1 LILYKVNDIAFWGF
15 IVSAIFWQITDKY
28 LTLTIILSILDHNPE
43 REALSMYRDRV
54 EKVMEDY
61 FDAVSLTPV
70 ILQLDV
76 VKPKNIRC
84 YLLLFSSIV
93 LLCIGIVFAPLV

>member
-1 LILYKVNDIAFWGF
+1 LQTTG
-15 IVSAIFWQITDKY
+15 KY
-28 LTLTIILSILDHNPE
+28 LILTIILFIPDDNPE

-76 VKPKNIRC
+76 VKPKKHQ
-84 YLLLFSSIV
+84 LLFAFFFLICFFVHRNSFCTFRLIRNKEEFDCGES
-93 LLCIGIVFAPLV
+93 